1 MICESSDLVYVV
13 AFLTCNK
20 DYIEEIREGKA
31 RVQKVSSLSKKYLS
45 TEISTPQMGGT
56 LSNLRKKIKRKKFS
70 FVKLHSKNKDL
81 RKQYEM
87 NSIDEFK
94 HTLRN

>member
-1 MICESSDLVYVV
+1 MWSLSLHVTKTTLKRLE
-13 AFLTCNK
+13 K
-20 DYIEEIREGKA
+20 GKQGF
-31 RVQKVSSLSKKYLS
+31 QKVSSLSKKYLS

-56 LSNLRKKIKRKKFS
+56 LLNLRKKIKRKKFS
-70 FVKLHSKNKDL
+70 FVKLHSKNKHL

>member
-1 MICESSDLVYVV
+1 MKRLE
-13 AFLTCNK
+13 K
-20 DYIEEIREGKA
+20 GKQGF
-31 RVQKVSSLSKKYLS
+31 QKVSSLSKKYLS

-70 FVKLHSKNKDL
+70 FVKLHSKNKHL